1 MKLSPV
7 AILCH
12 LALLDGASCRA
23 LLGGRNNNTLS
34 VGLLPTTSLPSRTLA
49 ATRPLEET
57 PQPYD
62 GAGKNDTTTKT
73 ASTNNITNITAAGE
87 ESASNATVSLN
98 RATQPDVFE
107 NANEGSS
114 AHSGPPKNNTCCDG
128 LQVKVKPSLVECT
141 CNGDGRDPSCLSIIH
156 RVGSKMEPIVI
167 LVPETTTVSG
177 EKTTTTVTQDLE
189 DRKCHEGCSKGYRPP
204 EASQLNQGGCAS
216 GDSCRQNG
224 DKS

>member
-1 MKLSPV
+1 MKLWQV
-7 AILCH
+7 AVLCH

-23 LLGGRNNNTLS
+23 LLGGRNNNNLS
-34 VGLLPTTSLPSRTLA
+34 VGLLPTTSLPSHTLA
-49 ATRPLEET
+49 ATRSPEET
-57 PQPYD
+57 PPPHD
-62 GAGKNDTTTKT
+62 EAGKNDTTTKA
-73 ASTNNITNITAAGE
+73 ASTNNITNITPTGE
-87 ESASNATVSLN
+87 KSTSDVTVSSN
-98 RATQPDVFE
+98 RATKPGVLE
-107 NANEGSS
+107 NANEGLS

-128 LQVKVKPSLVECT
+128 PQVKVKPSLIECI
-141 CNGDGRDPSCLSIIH
+141 CNGDGRDPSCFSVIH

-177 EKTTTTVTQDLE
+177 EKTTTTVTQDVE

-224 DKS
+224 DNS